1 MAEIK
6 YTYKDKKHR
15 INSYDEII
23 RTYDWIRDA
32 LQFVFQD
39 EKEVYIRCNIAFS
52 TDEMS
57 YECSSNK
64 KNKKYAFG
72 KVIDIER
79 ILVYVTKD
87 WVGSLVDVYT
97 TNIKSTEEQEY
108 HITSKDEMLIINL
121 RDALR
126 SNRKRGSREKETVV
140 MKIEDNSV
148 HIGNGNTISNSVIG
162 SKNRVENEQEN
173 NPIEGKDEKWYS
185 KTFWQILIPL
195 AVTVIGAGICA
206 LLGFE

>member
-57 YECSSNK
+57 YECSSIDEFR
-64 KNKKYAFG
+64 KYAFG
-72 KVIDIER
+72 KVIDIKR

-108 HITSKDEMLIINL
+108 HILLKVGMQFLQNL
-121 RDALR
+121 
-126 SNRKRGSREKETVV
+126 
-140 MKIEDNSV
+140 
-148 HIGNGNTISNSVIG
+148 
-162 SKNRVENEQEN
+162 
-173 NPIEGKDEKWYS
+173 
-185 KTFWQILIPL
+185 
-195 AVTVIGAGICA
+195 
-206 LLGFE
+206 LLLLNQMVQA